1 MKRIVVTGIGIVSA
15 LGVGKKA
22 NWEAFLAG
30 QDGSSEVE
38 GFDTSRYQVH
48 RACEIKSLPDDPHFS
63 DLPPDLMVYKYAH
76 LAAEEAYVESGA
88 GESLPQSRRMGIAFG
103 TLTGDLPL
111 YEKELLKNP
120 HDKAGGFNRLISST
134 YPPQAI
140 SARLANDFGMEGP
153 NQVFLNACSSGNHAI
168 AYAAD
173 LLREG
178 RADLM
183 LAGGGERIPI
193 TEFTHFHNLRA
204 LTAEKCRPFD
214 KNRQGLMIGEGA
226 AMMVLETME
235 RAKRR
240 GAPIYGEIK
249 GYALSCDG
257 FHMTAPHPEGDG
269 AVSAI
274 ERTLSM
280 ARMNPDQVDY
290 ICAHGTGTPLNDVM
304 ETKAIKRVFGDRR
317 IPVSSLK
324 SMIGHTMGAASAIES
339 AACCLALTE
348 KVIPPT
354 INYQTPDPD
363 CDLDVVPNEARA
375 LNARNILNN
384 SFAFG
389 GNNVTILFSNPV
401 N

>member
-1 MKRIVVTGIGIVSA
+1 MVSGIGLVSA
-15 LGVGKKA
+15 EGVGKKA
-22 NWEAFLAG
+22 NWEGFLAG
-30 QDGSSEVE
+30 VDASSEVE
-38 GFDTSRYQVH
+38 GFDTSQYKVH
-48 RACEIKSLPDDPHFS
+48 RACEIKSLADEAHFAN
-63 DLPPDLMVYKYAH
+63 LPPDLMVYKYAY
-76 LAAEEAYVESGA
+76 LAANEACQESGVL
-88 GESLPQSRRMGIAFG
+88 ESPPEAKRMGVAFG

-111 YEKELLKNP
+111 YEKELIKNP
-120 HDKAGGFNRLISST
+120 QDKAGAFNREISST

-140 SARLANDFGMEGP
+140 SARLAVDFGMEGP
-153 NQVFLNACSSGNHAI
+153 NQIFLNACSSGNHAI

-178 RADLM
+178 RVDMM

-204 LTAEKCRPFD
+204 LTQEKCRPFD
-214 KNRQGLMIGEGA
+214 KNRQGLIIGEGA
-226 AMMVLETME
+226 AMLVLEPLE
-235 RAKRR
+235 CARKR

-269 AVSAI
+269 AVSAM
-274 ERTLSM
+274 EGALVM
-280 ARMNPDQVDY
+280 AGMNPDQVDY

-317 IPVSSLK
+317 IPVSSIK

-339 AACCLALTE
+339 AVCCLALKE

-363 CDLDVVPNEARA
+363 CDLDVVPNEARRLDA
-375 LNARNILNN
+375 KNILNN

-389 GNNVTILFSNPV
+389 GNNAAILFSSLSSPGY
-401 N
+401 